1 MKGLIFVINGIEH
14 LAIISKDTAKLKDWY
29 MSMFGG
35 DVVYDNGKGT
45 YFLAFADK
53 SMIEF
58 IMSDLDN
65 GTNELKTGGI
75 RHIAL
80 SVGDKEFD
88 ELVEKLKADNV
99 EVLTD
104 VSVNPKGLKTFFFRD
119 IDGNILHLIYRPEP
133 LV

>member
-1 MKGLIFVINGIEH
+1 MINGIEH

-29 MSMFGG
+29 ISMFGG

-119 IDGNILHLIYRPEP
+119 IDGNILHLIYRPTP

>member
-1 MKGLIFVINGIEH
+1 MINGIEH

-35 DVVYDNGKGT
+35 EVVYDNGKGT
-45 YFLAFADK
+45 YFIAFSDK

-80 SVGDKEFD
+80 SVGDSEFD
-88 ELVEKLKADNV
+88 ELVAKLKADGV

-119 IDGNILHLIYRPEP
+119 IDGNILHLIYRPTP

>member
-1 MKGLIFVINGIEH
+1 MINGIEH

-35 DVVYDNGKGT
+35 EVVYDNGKGT
-45 YFLAFADK
+45 YFLAFSDK

-80 SVGDKEFD
+80 SVGDSEFD
-88 ELVEKLKADNV
+88 ELVAKLKTDGV

-119 IDGNILHLIYRPEP
+119 IDGNILHLIYRPTP

>member
-1 MKGLIFVINGIEH
+1 MINGIEH

-35 DVVYDNGKGT
+35 EVVYDNGKGT
-45 YFLAFADK
+45 YFLAFSDK

-80 SVGDKEFD
+80 SVGDSEFD
-88 ELVEKLKADNV
+88 ELVAKLKADGV

-119 IDGNILHLIYRPEP
+119 IDGNILHLIYRPTP

>member
-1 MKGLIFVINGIEH
+1 MINGIEH

-58 IMSDLDN
+58 IMSDLEN

-88 ELVEKLKADNV
+88 ELVAKLKADNV